1 MVTFLLIYSHLT
13 SIPLHNTGKII
24 LATLL
29 QCLIPS
35 QPNLSF
41 ASIVL
46 SSKACPA
53 RLIPAPSLLSP
64 QNALVPQGCW
74 RLLPWALAHAVPAIM
89 NALPH
94 QLPFPVI
101 PSQHVE
107 LNSKI
112 TSSGK
117 PSLTFQNRVS
127 WPQCLILQHPELYQE
142 DHLLVYSYI
151 FPWIA
156 SPMKTGTMFVS
167 SVWCIVGAQ

>member
-13 SIPLHNTGKII
+13 SIPLHNTGKMI
-24 LATLL
+24 LAMIL

-41 ASIVL
+41 ASIML
-46 SSKACPA
+46 SSKAPPA
-53 RLIPAPSLLSP
+53 GLIPAPSLLSP

-74 RLLPWALAHAVPAIM
+74 RLLPWALTHAVPAIM

-94 QLPFPVI
+94 QLPFPLI
-101 PSQHVE
+101 PIQHVE

-117 PSLTFQNRVS
+117 PSLTTSSDCTFALLLKTPHVQLNTWVCS
-127 WPQCLILQHPELYQE
+127 CLMSVFTVHSSLRAGSVMGFAH
-142 DHLLVYSYI
+142 H
-151 FPWIA
+151 WIP
-156 SPMKTGTMFVS
+156 SG
-167 SVWCIVGAQ
+167 